1 MRNILFI
8 CYGNICRS
16 PTAEF
21 LFNDAVKSRGLEKT
35 FLGESAAVGDDNIKP
50 DGSGYGVYPV
60 CKRMLEARGI
70 DCSAK
75 QARLLTKA
83 DSDKYELLLVM
94 DKQNYRAALRIL
106 GGDPQGKVK
115 PLTEYTGGGEVED
128 PWYTRNFD
136 KVFAQI
142 EEAVNALLDELT
154 TK

>member
-1 MRNILFI
+1 M
-8 CYGNICRS
+8 
-16 PTAEF
+16 
-21 LFNDAVKSRGLEKT
+21 FNDAVKSRGLENT
-35 FLGESAAVGDDNIKP
+35 FIGESAAVGDDNIKP

-83 DSDKYELLLVM
+83 DYDKCELLLVM